1 MMDRRYDLALWRVRV
16 RAEYL
21 EMPGLQLTSPQ
32 MWRLWSLDRPTCDAV
47 IKTLVDEGF
56 LVANTRGAYV
66 LAHTMP

>member
-1 MMDRRYDLALWRVRV
+1 MERLHELALWRVRI

-21 EMPGLQLTSPQ
+21 EMPGLQLTTPQ

-56 LVANTRGAYV
+56 LITNARGAYM
-66 LAHTMP
+66 LAHTNA

>member
-1 MMDRRYDLALWRVRV
+1 MDRRYDLALWRVRV

-32 MWRLWSLDRPTCDAV
+32 MWRLWSLDQPTCDAV

-56 LVANTRGAYV
+56 LVTNTRGDYV
-66 LAHTMP
+66 LARAMP